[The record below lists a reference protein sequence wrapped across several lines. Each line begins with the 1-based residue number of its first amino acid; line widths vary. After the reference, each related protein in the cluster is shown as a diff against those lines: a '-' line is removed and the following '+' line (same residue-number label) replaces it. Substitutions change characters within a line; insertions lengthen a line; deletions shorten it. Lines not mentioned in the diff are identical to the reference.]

1 MRYTRLNIDKK
12 ERLRSLYKV
21 DEVLQDECLV
31 FFKEKLPYSM
41 IADSVR
47 KEINLLREAIL
58 KEDDCPP
65 ALLDR
70 PLFLDRVISRIQARS
85 TPSLRPVIN
94 ATGTVLHTNLGRSPL
109 CKKAMEHV
117 QEVSCSYSTLE
128 YDLKSG
134 RRGSRHDHV
143 ESLICQATGAEA
155 AMVVNNNAAATML
168 VLSSMANGREVVV
181 SRGEL
186 VEIGGS
192 FRIPDIMSLSGVS
205 LKEVGTTNKTHLSD
219 YIQAIDSECT
229 AALMKIHTSNY
240 RIIGFTEDVPLSELR
255 KLGDRYALPVIYDM
269 GNGLL
274 TDLKDHKI
282 FEPDVREAMKAG
294 ADIML
299 FSGDKLLGGPQAG
312 IIIGKKKYIQ
322 AMKRHPLAR
331 VVRIDKMT
339 LAALEAVF
347 FEYQDPDKVLEN
359 IPALRMLTCTREK
372 LYKRALRLKE
382 NLMSDAG
389 TLHVNVEPCEDF
401 VGGGSAPDVRLEGWA
416 VTLYSDIRTTKQ
428 IEYALRKSQTPII
441 SHISQDKVW
450 LHMRTIFDQDMAAI
464 AESIIKL
471 KG

>member
-1 MRYTRLNIDKK
+1 
-12 ERLRSLYKV
+12 
-21 DEVLQDECLV
+21 
-31 FFKEKLPYSM
+31 
-41 IADSVR
+41 
-47 KEINLLREAIL
+47 
-58 KEDDCPP
+58 
-65 ALLDR
+65 
-70 PLFLDRVISRIQARS
+70 
-85 TPSLRPVIN
+85 
-94 ATGTVLHTNLGRSPL
+94 
-109 CKKAMEHV
+109 
-117 QEVSCSYSTLE
+117 
-128 YDLKSG
+128 
-134 RRGSRHDHV
+134 
-143 ESLICQATGAEA
+143 
-155 AMVVNNNAAATML
+155 
-168 VLSSMANGREVVV
+168 
-181 SRGEL
+181 
-186 VEIGGS
+186 
-192 FRIPDIMSLSGVS
+192 
-205 LKEVGTTNKTHLSD
+205 
-219 YIQAIDSECT
+219 
-229 AALMKIHTSNY
+229 
-240 RIIGFTEDVPLSELR
+240 
-255 KLGDRYALPVIYDM
+255 
-269 GNGLL
+269 
-274 TDLKDHKI
+274 
-282 FEPDVREAMKAG
+282 
-294 ADIML
+294 ML

-359 IPALRMLTCTREK
+359 IPALRMLTCPREK

-416 VTLYSDIRTTKQ
+416 VTLHSDIRTTKQ